1 MNLITTVGVLAAIFS
16 TINQL
21 PQAWK
26 TIRSKDTYSLSLGM
40 YFLVWVAT
48 SLWLLYGVLLNDKP
62 LMLSNCV
69 SIIPVSYILVMKII
83 NTVSGKDSKI
93 DKILKDKDILSD

>member
-1 MNLITTVGVLAAIFS
+1 MNLITTIGIIAAVFS

-40 YFLVWVAT
+40 YFLVWIAT
-48 SLWLLYGVLLNDKP
+48 CLWLLYGILLKDKP
-62 LMLSNCV
+62 LILSNSV
-69 SIIPVSYILVMKII
+69 SIIPITYILIMKII

-93 DKILKDKDILSD
+93 DRILRDKDILSK

>member
-69 SIIPVSYILVMKII
+69 SIIPVTYILVMKII